1 MCGVFLW
8 KMPKFLQAKLNGTD
22 PASSSPKYL
31 NHSTQSSTQILEGKV
46 HEDLGLSNDLRKVGN
61 DRGPFL
67 LKLLTFTSLNSTQD
81 LAGQMIHRTENV
93 VYYISL
99 HIREIDT
106 EENIHNL
113 YTHTST

>member
-1 MCGVFLW
+1 MWGGGVVENT
-8 KMPKFLQAKLNGTD
+8 KITPRKINGTD

-46 HEDLGLSNDLRKVGN
+46 HEDLRLCNDLRKVGN

-67 LKLLTFTSLNSTQD
+67 LKLLTFTSLNSTHD

-93 VYYISL
+93 VTI
-99 HIREIDT
+99 
-106 EENIHNL
+106 
-113 YTHTST
+113 

>member
-46 HEDLGLSNDLRKVGN
+46 HEDLRLCNDLRKVGN

-67 LKLLTFTSLNSTQD
+67 LKLLTFTSFKIN
-81 LAGQMIHRTENV
+81 H
-93 VYYISL
+93 
-99 HIREIDT
+99 
-106 EENIHNL
+106 
-113 YTHTST
+113 